1 MSTAAS
7 AFAASKNGGDY
18 TEASSLPI
26 VYSNGF
32 DLVKVKE
39 QKSSSSRIH
48 ISSYNPENIALI
60 QFPKENERLMS
71 SRSSQQMQTEPSSE
85 KKMIESLGGGE
96 GVITSH
102 LSNPK
107 GRSAAL
113 KLVELE
119 RYQYSKQDQELMRS
133 ELLAASEATELD
145 PYKRA
150 TRRIRTDAPDKKVI
164 VKQWEFKSI
173 PRLQKKKGQSTGAVE
188 ANADMN
194 KYELEG
200 EEDIEGAN
208 NRKNGYC
215 ILVPGINPGDPFR
228 LIPIK
233 HWIEL
238 KRAKKPSNMTIED
251 VEKEWDRR
259 LLEEKSL
266 KEEFPQLQSN
276 PIPEEEMGEEPK
288 KKVKT
293 SGLFKYSDD
302 AALDDE
308 EKPKDEDE
316 EFDENGVS
324 VEVTGNKKKK
334 PKKRNDDGLI
344 IDRIKKGRSDDL
356 ADMDINEEFADDDDK
371 NQDTEAP
378 PQETDNA
385 FQDIDA
391 DAQAVDKALSK
402 VNNDLPSFIEEDI
415 EDESEDD
422 DDEDNE
428 GGGAGINTKMMSK
441 IISMSERASKKDDFD
456 TPERR
461 ALRRMQKKAAEA
473 AAKENQMQQQSQQAQ
488 SISRSE
494 SPSSRSSM
502 EVVQSETAG
511 SSTSSSTTATA
522 VEDNPSKKMKPEAAQ
537 VPDASRMNEI
547 QEAIINKFKSDD
559 GRLKKK
565 KLLKYLS
572 KNGVINESVDTDIVL
587 FEKILEKVSTVKN
600 DPVEG
605 DINVLRPAFN

>member
-1 MSTAAS
+1 MSAT
-7 AFAASKNGGDY
+7 ASKNGNDY
-18 TEASSLPI
+18 SEASTVPI
-26 VYSNGF
+26 VFSNGF

-48 ISSYNPENIALI
+48 ISTYNPDNIALI
-60 QFPKENERLMS
+60 QFPKENDHLMN
-71 SRSSQQMQTEPSSE
+71 SRSSQQMQTDINPE
-85 KKMIESLGGGE
+85 KKIIESLGGGE
-96 GVITSH
+96 GVITTH
-102 LSNPK
+102 LLNPK
-107 GRSAAL
+107 ARSAAL
-113 KLVELE
+113 RLIEQE

-150 TRRIRTDAPDKKVI
+150 TRRIRTDAPDKKVT

-173 PRLQKKKGQSTGAVE
+173 PKLQKKKGQNTNVE

-200 EEDIEGAN
+200 EEDVEGSN

-215 ILVPGINPGDPFR
+215 ILIPGINPGDPFR
-228 LIPIK
+228 LIPIN

-251 VEKEWDRR
+251 VEKEWERR

-266 KEEFPQLQSN
+266 KEELPQLQSN

-288 KKVKT
+288 KAIKT
-293 SGLFKYSDD
+293 SSLFRYSDD
-302 AALDDE
+302 AAMDDE

-324 VEVTGNKKKK
+324 VEVSGNKKKK
-334 PKKRNDDGLI
+334 PKKRSDEGLI

-378 PQETDNA
+378 PQEADNA
-385 FQDIDA
+385 LQDIDE
-391 DAQAVDKALSK
+391 DAQAIDKALNK
-402 VNNDLPSFIEEDI
+402 VNSDLPSFIEEDI

-428 GGGAGINTKMMSK
+428 GGGTGINTKMMSK
-441 IISMSERASKKDDFD
+441 IISMNERASKKDDFD

-461 ALRRMQKKAAEA
+461 ALRRMQKKAAET
-473 AAKENQMQQQSQQAQ
+473 AKENQMQQQSQQAQ

-494 SPSSRSSM
+494 SPNSKSSM
-502 EVVQSETAG
+502 DVVSSETATF
-511 SSTSSSTTATA
+511 SSAAAT
-522 VEDNPSKKMKPEAAQ
+522 EDNPSKKMKPEAAQ
-537 VPDASRMNEI
+537 VPDAHRMNEI

-572 KNGVINESVDTDIVL
+572 KNGVINESVDTDIIL
-587 FEKILEKVSTVKN
+587 FEKILEKVSTIKN